1 MKILITGSTGMV
13 GRNIVENNADN
24 HILLTPSRN
33 EVDLLDYNK
42 IYNYIKENQPDLIIH
57 VAGVVGGIQANISNP
72 VKFLVENTE
81 IGKNVISAAQK
92 NKVKRLLNVAS
103 SCMYPRNA
111 PNPLKEEMILTG
123 ELEPTNEGYALAKIF
138 AQRLCTYISREDS
151 FFEYKTVIPCNLY
164 GRWDKFDEKRSHM
177 VPAAIRKIHEAK
189 VKNKNEVVIWGT
201 GTARREFMYA
211 GDFAD
216 FIWFAVKNF
225 DIVPETMN
233 VGLGYDFT
241 INQYYETIAKVIGYK
256 GKFIHDFSKPEGMKR
271 KLVDITKLE
280 KLGWKPKHTLEEGVK
295 KTYEFFLE
303 HYINR

>member
-13 GRNIVENNADN
+13 GKNIVENNADN
-24 HILLTPSRN
+24 HVLLTPSRN

-72 VKFLVENTE
+72 VKFLVDNTE
-81 IGKNVISAAQK
+81 IGKNVITAAK
-92 NKVKRLLNVAS
+92 NNKIKRLINVAS
-103 SCMYPRNA
+103 SCMYPRYA

-138 AQRLCTYISREDS
+138 AQRLCTYINREDS

-164 GRWDKFDEKRSHM
+164 GRWDKFDEKKSHM

-241 INQYYETIAKVIGYK
+241 INQYYETIAKVIGYR
-256 GKFIHDFSKPEGMKR
+256 GKFIHDLSKPEGMKQ